1 MVDAVV
7 LKDEL
12 VRLTDVPLV
21 VRLPGMSQ
29 VARGA
34 QVKLDIVRWDE
45 IELNLEAR
53 LLEVASSTP
62 DAASDAALEEEDDA
76 DTGEAAVAEAVEAEG
91 AVAVVDT
98 ADLSQATPPVTSDT
112 PAP

>member
-53 LLEVASSTP
+53 LLEVASAAP
-62 DAASDAALEEEDDA
+62 DAAIADEDDAEA
-76 DTGEAAVAEAVEAEG
+76 DTGEAAAAEAVEAEG
-91 AVAVVDT
+91 TVAVVET
-98 ADLSQATPPVTSDT
+98 AATAGPVPPES
-112 PAP
+112 P

>member
-1 MVDAVV
+1 M
-7 LKDEL
+7 
-12 VRLTDVPLV
+12 RLTDVPLV

-53 LLEVASSTP
+53 LLEVASAAP
-62 DAASDAALEEEDDA
+62 DAAIADDDDVEA
-76 DTGEAAVAEAVEAEG
+76 GTGEAAAAEAVEAEG

-98 ADLSQATPPVTSDT
+98 GDAGDT
-112 PAP
+112 APAAP

>member
-1 MVDAVV
+1 MAEAVV

-53 LLEVASSTP
+53 LLEVASSAP
-62 DAASDAALEEEDDA
+62 DAALEDEEEG

-91 AVAVVDT
+91 AVAAVET
-98 ADLSQATPPVTSDT
+98 ADAAEPVPPAAS
-112 PAP
+112 

>member
-1 MVDAVV
+1 
-7 LKDEL
+7 
-12 VRLTDVPLV
+12 V

-53 LLEVASSTP
+53 LLEVASAAP
-62 DAASDAALEEEDDA
+62 DAAIADEEDTEA
-76 DTGEAAVAEAVEAEG
+76 DTGEAAAAEAVEAEG
-91 AVAVVDT
+91 AVAMVET
-98 ADLSQATPPVTSDT
+98 ADVTEPASSATPSSTS
-112 PAP
+112 AP

>member
-1 MVDAVV
+1 
-7 LKDEL
+7 
-12 VRLTDVPLV
+12 
-21 VRLPGMSQ
+21 MSQ

-53 LLEVASSTP
+53 LLEVASAAP
-62 DAASDAALEEEDDA
+62 DAAIADEEDTEA
-76 DTGEAAVAEAVEAEG
+76 DTGEAAAAEAVEAEG

-98 ADLSQATPPVTSDT
+98 GDVTEPASSATPSSTL
-112 PAP
+112 AP